1 MKKFFTFLAGV
12 LISIGMQAVDQITM
26 GQFKSWNDDV
36 RMQVAEGNVITY
48 DANSSWVGGDVK
60 LEQDLS
66 AYEYVCIVLEDCQG
80 EFKFTLE
87 YEKIAGD
94 ENYVSQEYQFST
106 GTKQVTFKLDPARKQ
121 KVNKIM
127 LQNTSN
133 GGTLD
138 IGNLYAGSVAEFET
152 ALDLDNLTAGWNS
165 EYAVSKHTITYT
177 DAWGAK
183 GWRLGETDYSQYVK
197 VIAEFAEPLTCGG
210 YFDVEYNNDIATT
223 SAGLSV
229 GLNSVEVI
237 LDQNGASSV
246 KQIIVKGDTKDAT
259 ITLGAVYLVRDI
271 QTLLPQFETEDLD
284 LSIMNE
290 GWSST
295 YDPNTNTITTT
306 SDKKWGNARGWWM
319 ARDLSDY
326 IKVVAEFSVPTP
338 VNGVLKVLYSDG
350 TDGEQGFEANAT
362 KVEYELTS
370 SKKDVNEIYLSTED
384 AGTLTIERIY
394 LVKLNDQTPLD
405 MTKMEYGWNERSY
418 DASTKTIT
426 FTDAWAACGWNVNA
440 DWSDYERVVVT
451 FAQPA
456 PCNGVLKAE
465 YSSDPHG
472 ADYGF
477 YEGDTKVEM
486 LLDNTRK
493 SYVKGV
499 YLSNADAGVELV
511 LESAMLLHNSVEDDA
526 EYGVYNRAVS
536 SGDYGTICLPYGAAN
551 YSGMTLY
558 EIAYRDDAEKKIYLD
573 EITTMKAGMPYIFH
587 ATSDNISVT
596 YDNTVA
602 EFAHGQENGLYGTR
616 NQIADVAALN
626 PEKEEYIIYENE
638 IRKCEANCGL
648 HANRAYIIVA
658 DISTEAIAP
667 MPGRRRVGMGYAEEN
682 AATGVENINGGIAP
696 MQEGTYDIMGRKL
709 TEPTAAGFYIVNGK
723 KVLVVK

>member
-1 MKKFFTFLAGV
+1 MKKIFTFLAGV
-12 LISIGMQAVDQITM
+12 LISIGMQAVDQIAM
-26 GQFKSWNDDV
+26 GQFGSWGDEK
-36 RMQVAEGNVITY
+36 MQVAEGNVITY
-48 DANSSWVGGDVK
+48 DANSSWVGGDVW
-60 LEQDLS
+60 LGHNLS

-94 ENYVSQEYQFST
+94 ENNVSQEYQFRT

-127 LQNTSN
+127 LQSP

-138 IGNLYAGSVAEFET
+138 IGNLYAGSAAEFET
-152 ALDLDNLTAGWNS
+152 ALDLGKFSGWSSNYVATTHVLS
-165 EYAVSKHTITYT
+165 IISAWDGGQWWFGEGEYAANYSDYVNFVVEF
-177 DAWGAK
+177 DEAK
-183 GWRLGETDYSQYVK
+183 
-197 VIAEFAEPLTCGG
+197 CGG
-210 YFDVEYNNDIATT
+210 YVAVEYNNSIAKTESGY
-223 SAGLSV
+223 SAGATSV
-229 GLNSVEVI
+229 SVPIREE
-237 LDQNGASSV
+237 GASSV
-246 KQIIVKGDTKDAT
+246 KKIYISGDTEAAT
-259 ITLGAVYLVRDI
+259 ITLGAAYFVRDV
-271 QTLLPQFETEDLD
+271 QTLLPQYVTKDLD
-284 LSIMNE
+284 LSAMNE
-290 GWSST
+290 KGWSSE
-295 YDPNTNTITTT
+295 YNADAKTITFTGE
-306 SDKKWGNARGWWM
+306 WGARGWWM

-326 IKVVAEFSVPTP
+326 SKVVAEFSVPTP
-338 VNGVLKVLYSDG
+338 VSGVLKVLYSDG
-350 TDGEQGFEANAT
+350 TDGEQGFDVNAT
-362 KVEYELTS
+362 KVEYELTN
-370 SKKDVNEIYLSTED
+370 SKKDVNEIYLSTEV
-384 AGTLTIERIY
+384 AGTLTIERVY
-394 LVKLNDQTPLD
+394 LVKLNDQTPLSLA
-405 MTKMEYGWNERSY
+405 KLEYGWNKHSY

-426 FTDAWAACGWNVNA
+426 FTDAWAACGWNINA

-465 YSSDPHG
+465 YSDTHG

-477 YEGDTKVEM
+477 AAGDTKVEM

-493 SYVKGV
+493 SNVKGV

-526 EYGVYNRAVS
+526 EYGVYNRAVT

-558 EIAYRDDAEKKIYLD
+558 EIAYRDDAAKKIYLD
-573 EITTMKAGMPYIFH
+573 EVTTMQAGMPYIFH

-602 EFAHGQENGLYGTR
+602 DYAYGEENGLYGIR
-616 NQIADVAALN
+616 NETNNVAALN
-626 PEKEEYIIYENE
+626 PDKEEYIIYKNE
-638 IRKCEANCGL
+638 ISKCGANCGL
-648 HANRAYIIVA
+648 RANRAYIIVS

-696 MQEGTYDIMGRKL
+696 MQEGTYDIMGRQIN
-709 TEPTAAGFYIVNGK
+709 EPTAAGFYIVNGK

>member
-1 MKKFFTFLAGV
+1 MKKIFTFLAGV
-12 LISIGMQAVDQITM
+12 LISIGMQAVDQIAM
-26 GQFKSWNDDV
+26 GQFNSWDAEK
-36 RMQVAEGNVITY
+36 MQVAEGNVITY
-48 DANSSWVGGDVK
+48 AEGSSWVGGDVW
-60 LEQDLS
+60 LGQDLS

-80 EFKFTLE
+80 DFKFSLE
-87 YEKIAGD
+87 YDKIEGD
-94 ENYVSQEYQFST
+94 ENNVSQEYQFST

-138 IGNLYAGSVAEFET
+138 VGNLYAGSAAEFET
-152 ALDLDNLTAGWNS
+152 ALDLGTFSGWGENYDASTHILTMRWGYDGGQWWLGEADYS
-165 EYAVSKHTITYT
+165 EYVNFVVEFV
-177 DAWGAK
+177 GA
-183 GWRLGETDYSQYVK
+183 
-197 VIAEFAEPLTCGG
+197 TCGG
-210 YFDVEYNNDIATT
+210 YVVVEYNNGIDKTESGY
-223 SAGLSV
+223 SAGATSV
-229 GLNSVEVI
+229 SVPIREE
-237 LDQNGASSV
+237 GASSV
-246 KQIIVKGDTKDAT
+246 QKITINGDTEAAT
-259 ITLGAVYLVRDI
+259 ITLGAAYFVRDI

-290 GWSST
+290 GWNST

-306 SDKKWGNARGWWM
+306 SNNWGNARGWWM

-394 LVKLNDQTPLD
+394 LVKLNDQTPISLA
-405 MTKMEYGWNERSY
+405 KLEYGWGSDY
-418 DASTKTIT
+418 DAATKTIS
-426 FTDAWAACGWNVNA
+426 FTGDWGTRGWNIYA
-440 DWSDYERVVVT
+440 DCSDYTRVIVT
-451 FAQPA
+451 FATPTTA
-456 PCNGVLKAE
+456 GGVLKADYDNE
-465 YSSDPHG
+465 NYNEQGFEAG
-472 ADYGF
+472 ANS
-477 YEGDTKVEM
+477 VE
-486 LLDNTRK
+486 LVLDNSLK
-493 SYVKGV
+493 SYVKGIF
-499 YLSNADAGVELV
+499 LSTESPGTNFEIATATFSR
-511 LESAMLLHNSVEDDA
+511 SAMTEG
-526 EYGVYNRAVS
+526 EYGNYNRAVT

-558 EIAYRDDAEKKIYLD
+558 EIAYRDDAAKKIYLD
-573 EITTMKAGMPYIFH
+573 EVTTMQAGMPYIFQ

-596 YDNTVA
+596 YDNTFA
-602 EFAHGQENGLYGTR
+602 DYAHGEINGLYGIR
-616 NQIADVAALN
+616 NETNDVAGLN
-626 PEKEEYIIYENE
+626 PDKDEYIIYDNE

-648 HANRAYIIVA
+648 RANRAYIIVS

>member
-1 MKKFFTFLAGV
+1 MKKIFTFLAGV
-12 LISIGMQAVDQITM
+12 LISIGMQAVDQIAM
-26 GQFKSWNDDV
+26 GQFGSWDAAK
-36 RMQVAEGNVITY
+36 MQVAEGNVITY
-48 DANSSWVGGDVK
+48 KADQEWAYCDVW
-60 LEQDLS
+60 LGQDLS

-80 EFKFTLE
+80 NFKFTLE
-87 YEKIAGD
+87 YDKIEGD
-94 ENYVSQEYQFST
+94 ENNVSQECQFIT

-127 LQNTSN
+127 LHNTSP

-138 IGNLYAGSVAEFET
+138 IGNLYAGSAAEFET
-152 ALDLDNLTAGWNS
+152 ALDLDNLNKGWDADYN
-165 EYAVSKHTITYT
+165 VTTHTITYT
-177 DAWGAK
+177 KAWGAK
-183 GWRLGETDYSQYVK
+183 GWWLGETDYSQYVK

-210 YFDVEYNNDIATT
+210 YFDVEYNNATT
-223 SAGLSV
+223 TSVGLSV
-229 GLNSVEVI
+229 GLNAVEVI

-246 KQIIVKGDTKDAT
+246 KQIIVKGDETPNAT
-259 ITLGAVYLVRDI
+259 ITLGAVYFVRDI
-271 QTLLPQFETEDLD
+271 QTLLPQYVTKDLD
-284 LSIMNE
+284 LSKMNE

-306 SDKKWGNARGWWM
+306 SNDKWGNARGWWM

-326 IKVVAEFSVPTP
+326 IKVVAEFSEPTP

-350 TDGEQGFEANAT
+350 TYGEQGFDANAT
-362 KVEYELTS
+362 KVEYELTN
-370 SKKDVNEIYLSTED
+370 SKKDVNEIYLSTEN

-394 LVKLNDQTPLD
+394 LVKLNDQTPLSLA
-405 MTKMEYGWNERSY
+405 KLEYGWNEPSY

-426 FTDAWAACGWNVNA
+426 FTKQWAACGWNVNA

-465 YSSDPHG
+465 YSDIHG
-472 ADYGF
+472 ANYGF
-477 YEGDTKVEM
+477 DAGATKVEM

-526 EYGVYNRAVS
+526 EYGVYNRAVT
-536 SGDYGTICLPYGAAN
+536 SGNYGTICLPYGAAN

-558 EIAYRDDAEKKIYLD
+558 EIAYRDNAANKIYLD
-573 EITTMKAGMPYIFH
+573 EATDMEAGKPYIFH

-602 EFAHGQENGLYGTR
+602 EYARGDNGLYGTR
-616 NQIADVAALN
+616 NKIADVAALN
-626 PEKEEYIIYENE
+626 TDKEEYIIYNNE

-658 DISTEAIAP
+658 DISTEAKAP
-667 MPGRRRVGMGYAEEN
+667 VPGRRRVGMGYAEEN

-696 MQEGTYDIMGRKL
+696 MIEGTYDIMGRKL

>member
-1 MKKFFTFLAGV
+1 MKKIFTFLAGV
-12 LISIGMQAVDQITM
+12 LISIGMQAVDQISM
-26 GQFKSWNDDV
+26 GKIEPWSTDGK
-36 RMQVAEGNVITY
+36 MQVAEGNVITF
-48 DANSSWVGGDVK
+48 DVGSSWVGGQYWFGN
-60 LEQDLS
+60 LDLS
-66 AYEYVCIVLEDCQG
+66 AYDYLCVEIEDCQG
-80 EFKFTLE
+80 DFAIAIDYQDNTNKE
-87 YEKIAGD
+87 Y
-94 ENYVSQEYQFST
+94 SFSS
-106 GTKQVTFKLDPARKQ
+106 GTTQVTFKLHSELITKLSV
-121 KVNKIM
+121 K
-127 LQNTSN
+127 NTSN

-138 IGNLYAGSVAEFET
+138 IGNLYAGSAAEFET
-152 ALDLDNLTAGWNS
+152 ALDLDNLNTGWNS
-165 EYAVSKHTITYT
+165 EYDVTTHTITYT
-177 DAWGAK
+177 DKWGAK
-183 GWRLGETDYSQYVK
+183 GWWLGETDYSQYVK

-210 YFDVEYNNDIATT
+210 YFDVEYNSATTT
-223 SAGLSV
+223 SAGLSA
-229 GLNSVEVI
+229 GLNSVEAI
-237 LDQNGASSV
+237 LDKNGASSV
-246 KQIIVKGDTKDAT
+246 KQIVVKSDTKDAT

-271 QTLLPQFETEDLD
+271 QTLLPQYVTKDLD
-284 LSIMNE
+284 LSAMNE
-290 GWSST
+290 GWSSD
-295 YDPNTNTITTT
+295 YNADAKTITFTGE
-306 SDKKWGNARGWWM
+306 WGACGWWM

-326 IKVVAEFSVPTP
+326 SKVVAEFSEPAP
-338 VNGVLKVLYSDG
+338 ANGVLKVLYSDG
-350 TDGEQGFEANAT
+350 TSGQQGFDADAT
-362 KVEYELTS
+362 KVEYELTN
-370 SKKDVNEIYLSTED
+370 SKKDVNEIYLQLVV
-384 AGTLTIERIY
+384 ANTLKIERVY

-426 FTDAWAACGWNVNA
+426 FTDAWAACGWNINA

-465 YSSDPHG
+465 YSGDMHG
-472 ADYGF
+472 VDYGF
-477 YEGDTKVEM
+477 DAGDTKVEM
-486 LLDNTRK
+486 LLDNTQK

-526 EYGVYNRAVS
+526 EYGVYNRAVT

-573 EITTMKAGMPYIFH
+573 EVTTMQAGMPYIFH

-602 EFAHGQENGLYGTR
+602 DYAHGEINGLYGTR
-616 NQIADVAALN
+616 NQIDSVENINAD
-626 PEKEEYIIYENE
+626 KEEYIIYNNE
-638 IRKCEANCGL
+638 IRKCEANCDL
-648 HANRAYIIVA
+648 RANRAYIIVS

>member
-1 MKKFFTFLAGV
+1 MKKIFTFLAGV
-12 LISIGMQAVDQITM
+12 LISVGMFAVDQLSM

-36 RMQVAEGNVITY
+36 NMQVAEGNVITY
-48 DANSSWVGGDVK
+48 NANSSWVGGDVW
-60 LEQDLS
+60 LGHDLS

-87 YEKIAGD
+87 YEKIND
-94 ENYVSQEYQFST
+94 EANNVSQEYQFST

-127 LQNTSN
+127 LQSP

-138 IGNLYAGSVAEFET
+138 VGNLYAGSAAEFET
-152 ALDLDNLTAGWNS
+152 ALDLGNLNTGWNT
-165 EYAVSKHTITYT
+165 EYNATTHTITYT

-183 GWRLGETDYSQYVK
+183 GWWLGETDYSQYVK
-197 VIAEFAEPLTCGG
+197 VIAEFAKPLTCGG

-246 KQIIVKGDTKDAT
+246 KQIVVKSDTKDAT
-259 ITLGAVYLVRDI
+259 ITLGAVYLVRDV
-271 QTLLPQFETEDLD
+271 QTLLPQYVTKDLD
-284 LSIMNE
+284 LSAMNE
-290 GWSST
+290 GWSSDYNADT
-295 YDPNTNTITTT
+295 KTITFTGA
-306 SDKKWGNARGWWM
+306 WGACGWWM

-326 IKVVAEFSVPTP
+326 SKVVAEFSEPAP
-338 VNGVLKVLYSDG
+338 ANGVLKVLYSDG
-350 TDGEQGFEANAT
+350 TNGEQGFDVNAT
-362 KVEYELTS
+362 KVEYELTN
-370 SKKDVNEIYLSTED
+370 SKKDVNEIYLQL
-384 AGTLTIERIY
+384 AVANTLKIERVY
-394 LVKLNDQTPLD
+394 LVKLNDQTPLSLS
-405 MTKMEYGWNERSY
+405 KLEYGWSSDY
-418 DASTKTIT
+418 DAATHTIT
-426 FTDAWAACGWNVNA
+426 YTDAWGTRGWNIYA
-440 DWSDYERVVVT
+440 DCSDYTRVIVT
-451 FAQPA
+451 FAA
-456 PCNGVLKAE
+456 PTTEGGVLKADYDNE
-465 YSSDPHG
+465 NYNEQGFEVG
-472 ADYGF
+472 ANS
-477 YEGDTKVEM
+477 VE
-486 LLDNTRK
+486 LVLDNSLK
-493 SYVKGV
+493 SYVKGIF
-499 YLSNADAGVELV
+499 LSTGVSGTSFEIASATFSR
-511 LESAMLLHNSVEDDA
+511 SAMTEGEFGN
-526 EYGVYNRAVS
+526 YNRAVT

-558 EIAYRDDAEKKIYLD
+558 EIAYRDDAAKKIYLD
-573 EITTMKAGMPYIFH
+573 EATTMQAGMPYIFH

-596 YDNTVA
+596 YDNTFA
-602 EFAHGQENGLYGTR
+602 NYAHGQENGLYGIR
-616 NQIADVAALN
+616 NETNNVAGLN
-626 PEKEEYIIYENE
+626 PDKDEYIIYNNE

-648 HANRAYIIVA
+648 RANRAYIIVS

>member
-1 MKKFFTFLAGV
+1 MKKIFTFLASV
-12 LISIGMQAVDQITM
+12 LISISMQAVDQLSM
-26 GQFKSWNDDV
+26 GQFGSWNNDV

-48 DANSSWVGGDVK
+48 DANSSWVGGDVW
-60 LEQDLS
+60 LGHDLS

-80 EFKFTLE
+80 DFKFSLE
-87 YEKIAGD
+87 YEKIND
-94 ENYVSQEYQFST
+94 EANNVSQEYLFST

-127 LQNTSN
+127 LQNTSL

-138 IGNLYAGSVAEFET
+138 VGNLYAGSAAEFET
-152 ALDLDNLTAGWNS
+152 ALDLGTFSGWSSNYHATKHVLSMTKEWDGGQWWFGEGEYGADYS
-165 EYAVSKHTITYT
+165 EYVNF
-177 DAWGAK
+177 
-183 GWRLGETDYSQYVK
+183 V
-197 VIAEFAEPLTCGG
+197 VEFVEANCDGNVV
-210 YFDVEYNNDIATT
+210 VEYNHGDKTESGY
-223 SAGLSV
+223 SAGATSV
-229 GLNSVEVI
+229 SVPIREE
-237 LDQNGASSV
+237 GASSV
-246 KQIIVKGDTKDAT
+246 KNIFINGKTADAT
-259 ITLGAVYLVRDI
+259 ITLGAAYFVRDI
-271 QTLLPQFETEDLD
+271 QTLLPQFETEEFETEDLD

-290 GWSST
+290 GWNST

-306 SDKKWGNARGWWM
+306 GNNWGNARGWWM

-350 TDGEQGFEANAT
+350 TDGEQGFDANAT
-362 KVEYELTS
+362 KVEYELTN
-370 SKKDVNEIYLSTED
+370 SKKEVNEIYLSTEV

-394 LVKLNDQTPLD
+394 LVKLNDQTPLSLA
-405 MTKMEYGWNERSY
+405 KLEYGWNERSY

-426 FTDAWAACGWNVNA
+426 FTDEWAACGWNVNA

-465 YSSDPHG
+465 YSDTHG

-477 YEGDTKVEM
+477 VAGA
-486 LLDNTRK
+486 K
-493 SYVKGV
+493 SNVIGV
-499 YLSNADAGVELV
+499 YLSNAVAGVELV

-602 EFAHGQENGLYGTR
+602 DFAHGQENGLYGTR
-616 NQIADVAALN
+616 NQIDDVAALN
-626 PEKEEYIIYENE
+626 PGKEEYIIYNNE

-648 HANRAYIIVA
+648 RANRAYIIVA
-658 DISTEAIAP
+658 DISTEAKAP
-667 MPGRRRVGMGYAEEN
+667 VPGRRRVGMGYAEEN